1 MFVDSVYM
9 LSFQYHCSNIVV
21 SMKLPFTHQ
30 PFNIDVAVS
39 LLQYREK
46 LHVLPSLMEELHC
59 SIFVK
64 SKVSFSCISKIF
76 FFYTKYRFVQYRE
89 KLDAL
94 QQLRGD
100 LCILGQLACCRFS
113 GPVLEVVSETLLHSF
128 GTLMEESGG
137 LHRAMLC
144 CSRFCSFYQQIEE
157 QVYEDR
163 ATLQELKRC
172 FDGLQVGLFMR
183 EQVSRNLMR
192 MPSTSVRELC
202 VVSNIECGDRDV
214 EFMAMLKDI
223 HREVQQSMEL
233 KLKLC

>member
-21 SMKLPFTHQ
+21 SMKLPITHQ
-30 PFNIDVAVS
+30 PFNIDIAVS
-39 LLQYREK
+39 LLQHREK
-46 LHVLPSLMEELHC
+46 LHVLPSLMGELHC

-64 SKVSFSCISKIF
+64 SKV
-76 FFYTKYRFVQYRE
+76 
-89 KLDAL
+89 
-94 QQLRGD
+94 
-100 LCILGQLACCRFS
+100 RFS
-113 GPVLEVVSETLLHSF
+113 DPVLEVVSETLLHSS

-144 CSRFCSFYQQIEE
+144 YSRQIEE

-172 FDGLQVGLFMR
+172 FDGLQVSMFTR
-183 EQVSRNLMR
+183 EQVSRDLMR

-214 EFMAMLKDI
+214 QFMAMLKDI

-233 KLKLC
+233 KLKFLNSCCYC